1 MAVAN
6 AGEPCNLPEDGRVH
20 SGFSSPSGYLSR
32 WVLPD
37 ECQAPDDPVEQV
49 EAMKARILSL
59 SIFPGCDGVK
69 VGNGERKA
77 ARHDEEGEYKNG
89 RCW

>member
-6 AGEPCNLPEDGRVH
+6 VGKPCNLPEDGRVH

-49 EAMKARILSL
+49 GSDEGENIELEH
-59 SIFPGCDGVK
+59 FPGCDGVK

-77 ARHDEEGEYKNG
+77 ARHDEEGEYQNG
-89 RCW
+89 R

>member
-1 MAVAN
+1 ME
-6 AGEPCNLPEDGRVH
+6 GF

-37 ECQAPDDPVEQV
+37 QCQASVGAVEQV
-49 EAMKARILSL
+49 GSDGPKARILSL
-59 SIFPGCDGVK
+59 SIFPGRDGVK

-77 ARHDEEGEYKNG
+77 ARHDEEGEYQNG
-89 RCW
+89 R